1 MAAVFFAAAAFADLA
16 AGFAAVFFTA
26 VFFAAVSALAA
37 VFAVVFFAADL
48 FAGFSSAASASAA
61 FLRTK
66 PRLSSGRKFSHAGLM
81 QNGFLKPL
89 PAFLNIVCPQTGQ
102 SSLVGTSHVMKSH
115 FFSSSRLVP
124 NSQQ

>member
-1 MAAVFFAAAAFADLA
+1 
-16 AGFAAVFFTA
+16 
-26 VFFAAVSALAA
+26 
-37 VFAVVFFAADL
+37 
-48 FAGFSSAASASAA
+48 
-61 FLRTK
+61 
-66 PRLSSGRKFSHAGLM
+66 M
-81 QNGFLKPL
+81 QNGFMKPL

>member
-1 MAAVFFAAAAFADLA
+1 MA

-26 VFFAAVSALAA
+26 VFFAALSALAA
-37 VFAVVFFAADL
+37 VFAVVFFAADF
-48 FAGFSSAASASAA
+48 FAGFSSAALSSAASASAA

-66 PRLSSGRKFSHAGLM
+66 PRLSSGRKFSHVGLM

>member
-1 MAAVFFAAAAFADLA
+1 MA